1 MRTGKTVLKRGD
13 FIGRICREVELRDF
27 TLKEVVDRA
36 EDEVPR
42 HTHEDAHF
50 LLIIDGLYITSA
62 RNVSQRCSSRT
73 LIFNPS
79 GTTHRDR
86 FQTRGA
92 RFLTVSI
99 NSDALTRP
107 AGSAD
112 LIDHPVG
119 FFGGEVSWLGLKLY
133 KEFRKPDEMSA
144 VVMEGLALE
153 LLGRALRSC
162 RKPDASSP
170 RTLKL
175 ARQLMHDRFSE
186 PLTVGEIAS
195 SVGSHPVYL
204 VRAFREHYGL
214 TVGEYLRK
222 LRVEFACRQ
231 ISGTEALLSRIA
243 ADAGF
248 YDQSHFTR
256 TFKRLTGMTPT
267 EYRAASRP

>member
-1 MRTGKTVLKRGD
+1 MRTEKTFLKRGD
-13 FIGRICREVELRDF
+13 FIGRTCREVELRDV

-50 LLIIDGLYITSA
+50 LLITGGLYITSA
-62 RNVSQRCSSRT
+62 RNVSQPCSSST
-73 LIFNPS
+73 LIFNPR

-86 FQTRGA
+86 FHTRGA

-99 NSDALTRP
+99 KSDALACP
-107 AGSAD
+107 PGSAD

-119 FFGGEVSWLGLKLY
+119 FIGGEVSWLGLKLY
-133 KEFRKPDEMSA
+133 REFRKPDEFSA
-144 VVMEGLALE
+144 VVLEGLALE
-153 LLGRALRSC
+153 LMGRALRSC
-162 RKPDASSP
+162 RRPEASPP
-170 RTLKL
+170 RTLRL
-175 ARQLMHDRFSE
+175 AHQLIHDRFGE
-186 PLTVGEIAS
+186 PLTVAEIAR

-204 VRAFREHYGL
+204 VRAFREHYGV
-214 TVGEYLRK
+214 TVGEYLRR

-231 ISGTEALLSRIA
+231 MSGTDAPLSRIA